1 MKRVQKIFWIFA
13 LITIFSLIADRLLF
27 VLFPIYLIQKNFSAT
42 EIGLIFSFATLLLVL
57 MRTFI
62 GKLSDKYGRKK
73 IMSFG
78 LLLESMATLFYPIAS
93 KLYEFA
99 IVKGFG
105 EIGDTLSES
114 VKYSVEA
121 DSFPKKIRA
130 RYQAKL
136 GTIVPFGRAIAM
148 PIGFLI
154 VTYFSFAY
162 GFYVA
167 AASIFVSFL
176 IFTIF
181 YKEKIKIRKERLS
194 ITKKYSFKFKLVAFG
209 GALQGFCFTLS
220 YYPAFFILATYLGI
234 GAGLL
239 FILLLIDY
247 LISIP
252 VVHYLGKRIDS
263 FGRTRSFLF
272 GFVFMAIFTTLY
284 ALVSSVA
291 QFLIVL
297 VGLSISYFVWR
308 IAFKTVIMDSA
319 QPRIRGEQLGFA
331 MTLEG
336 IGSMMGPVVSGLLI
350 DIFNIRV
357 PFLIAG
363 LLYFSAI
370 ILYLKRF

>member
-1 MKRVQKIFWIFA
+1 MNRVQKLFWIFA
-13 LITIFSLIADRLLF
+13 FIAIFSLIADRLLF
-27 VLFPIYLIQKNFSAT
+27 VLFPIYLIQKQFSAT
-42 EIGLIFSFATLLLVL
+42 EIGLIFSFAALALVL

-78 LLLESMATLFYPIAS
+78 LLLESIAILFYPAAS

-99 IVKGFG
+99 ITKGLG
-105 EIGDTLSES
+105 EIGETLSGS
-114 VKYSVEA
+114 VQYSVEA

-130 RYQAKL
+130 RYQARL

-154 VTYFSFAY
+154 VTYFSFVY

-176 IFTIF
+176 IFVIF
-181 YKEKIKIRKERLS
+181 YKEKIETRKERLS
-194 ITKKYSFKFKLVAFG
+194 RTKKYSFKFKLVAFG
-209 GALQGFCFTLS
+209 GALQGFCFTLA

-239 FILLLIDY
+239 FLLLLIDY

-252 VVHYLGKRIDS
+252 VVHHLGKRIDS

-272 GFVFMAIFTTLY
+272 GFVFMAIFTTFY
-284 ALVSSVA
+284 AFASNVL
-291 QFLIVL
+291 QFLIIL
-297 VGLSISYFVWR
+297 IGLSISYFIWR
-308 IAFKTVIMDSA
+308 IAFKTVIMDFA
-319 QPRIRGEQLGFA
+319 KPRIRGEQLGFA

-336 IGSMMGPVVSGLLI
+336 VGGMFGPLVGGLLI
-350 DIFNIRV
+350 DFFTIRI
-357 PFLIAG
+357 PFIIAG
-363 LLYFSAI
+363 LLYLSVI